1 MGWEHEPETVWRA
14 QEMYCVDRLSF
25 DKVSEKTGI
34 ASSTLKRWSEKYGW
48 REKREEIALAESEI
62 RADFVKAR
70 SGMLKKLIADKGA
83 QDAFA
88 VASLENLALAKDK
101 AGRECAEDRA
111 RRAVPLREIKTA
123 EDAVEA
129 LSEAVEAK
137 LNMMLGDPGN
147 VDFKAIKELR
157 QAMEMIAGMRAQT
170 DKDGQGQ
177 ARAKGLSVESADAFR
192 KQILGIQ

>member
-25 DKVSEKTGI
+25 DKVAEQTGI
-34 ASSTLKRWSEKYGW
+34 ASSTLKRWSEKYRW
-48 REKREEIALAESEI
+48 REKRDEIALAESEI
-62 RADFVKAR
+62 RADFVRAR
-70 SGMLKKLIADKGA
+70 SGMLKKLIADQGA

-88 VASLENLALAKDK
+88 VASLENLALAKEK
-101 AGRECAEDRA
+101 AVQAGAEERA
-111 RRAVPLREIKTA
+111 RRAVPLREIRTA
-123 EDAVEA
+123 EDAVCA

-137 LNMMLGDPGN
+137 LNMMLGDPGT

-170 DKDGQGQ
+170 GSKEEQ
-177 ARAKGLSVESADAFR
+177 AKAKGLSVESADAFR